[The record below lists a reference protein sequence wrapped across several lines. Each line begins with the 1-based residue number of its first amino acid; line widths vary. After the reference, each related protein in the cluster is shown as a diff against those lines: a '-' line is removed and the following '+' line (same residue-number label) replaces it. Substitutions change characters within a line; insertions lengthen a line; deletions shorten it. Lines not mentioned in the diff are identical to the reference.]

1 MPTSARN
8 TGKGVKISTS
18 AQEHGRERRLLLESL
33 QAFSRGAEEAP
44 LVTKWTIASEPF
56 AGPSGDCPLKDLHR
70 KESQDG
76 HNDQAITF
84 VLSTD
89 DVDRHGD
96 IISADGWALD
106 SYRANPVLLWAHD
119 YRQPAIGRAAKMW
132 TEPHRLLA
140 NMEFAPTE
148 FAQEIASLYRSGF
161 QWGVSVG
168 FKPIRFEERR
178 DEKTGAFLGIRFLEQ
193 ELLEVSAV
201 PVPANRNALRR
212 SGQLELN
219 ASAALWPALA
229 SQVDELA
236 KLAAEIGDTVA
247 ELENTAKG
255 APMPVEASSVSD
267 IVLALR
273 SGRV

>member
-1 MPTSARN
+1 MPTS
-8 TGKGVKISTS
+8 T
-18 AQEHGRERRLLLESL
+18 QESGRERRLLLESL
-33 QAFSRGAEEAP
+33 QAFSRGVEEAP
-44 LVTKWTIASEPF
+44 LVTKWTMASESF
-56 AGPSGDCPLKDLHR
+56 AGPSGDCPLKDHHR
-70 KESQDG
+70 NESQDE
-76 HNDQAITF
+76 DKDRAITF

-96 IISADGWALD
+96 IISADGWTLD

-148 FAQEIASLYRSGF
+148 FAQEIASLYRTGF

-168 FKPIRFEERR
+168 FKPIRYEERR
-178 DEKTGAFLGIRFLEQ
+178 DEKTGAFLGLRFLEQ

-201 PVPANRNALRR
+201 PVPANRSALRR
-212 SGQLELN
+212 SGQPDLSAL
-219 ASAALWPALA
+219 AALWPVLA
-229 SQVDELA
+229 SQVDDLA
-236 KLAAEIGDTVA
+236 KLAGEIGDTVA

-255 APMPVEASSVSD
+255 AQMPEQSNTVTDVIS
-267 IVLALR
+267 ALR
-273 SGRV
+273 SGQV

>member
-1 MPTSARN
+1 MPTS
-8 TGKGVKISTS
+8 THET
-18 AQEHGRERRLLLESL
+18 GRERRLLLESL
-33 QAFSRGAEEAP
+33 QAFSRGAGEAP
-44 LVTKWTIASEPF
+44 LVTKWTMASEPF
-56 AGPSGDCPLKDLHR
+56 AGSFSSPGGDCPLKDLHR

-140 NMEFAPTE
+140 NMEFAPTS

-168 FKPIRFEERR
+168 FKPIRYEARR

-212 SGQLELN
+212 SGQPDLSAL
-219 ASAALWPALA
+219 AALWPVLE

-236 KLAAEIGDTVA
+236 KLAGEIADTVA

-255 APMPVEASSVSD
+255 APTPGQAADLAPDIISV
-267 IVLALR
+267 LR
-273 SGRV
+273 SGRI